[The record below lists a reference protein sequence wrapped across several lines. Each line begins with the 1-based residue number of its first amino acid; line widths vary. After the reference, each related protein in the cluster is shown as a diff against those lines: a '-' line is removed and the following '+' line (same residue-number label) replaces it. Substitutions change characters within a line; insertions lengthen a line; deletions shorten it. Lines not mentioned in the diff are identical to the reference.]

1 MNKLNCGIG
10 DLAITVKSSLPANL
24 GNIVRIIAF
33 QGLREWRGFEGLIHV
48 WNVEIIG
55 EGRFLHY
62 KIEDE
67 LFLRKDGPVPDPCL
81 RRITPPHGYLMDK
94 ILDSESIQQE
104 LFLED
109 INAEE
114 GVSQS

>member
-24 GNIVRIIAF
+24 GNIVRIIDF
-33 QGLREWRGFEGLIHV
+33 QGLREWRGFEGPVHV
-48 WNVEIIG
+48 WNVEIVG
-55 EGRFLHY
+55 KGRFLHY

-81 RRITPPHGYLMDK
+81 RRITPPQGYQMDEIVDNEPVQK
-94 ILDSESIQQE
+94 THFLSEEWLE
-104 LFLED
+104 L
-109 INAEE
+109 
-114 GVSQS
+114 GK

>member
-24 GNIVRIIAF
+24 GNIVRIIDF
-33 QGLREWRGFEGLIHV
+33 QGLREWRGFESSVHV
-48 WNVEIIG
+48 WNVEIVG

-81 RRITPPHGYLMDK
+81 RRITPPHGYLMDE
-94 ILDSESIQQE
+94 ILDSEFIQQKLFMEE
-104 LFLED
+104 L
-109 INAEE
+109 EE
-114 GVSQS
+114 EAR